1 VAKVKEMAFYNWQQ
15 YVGPTG
21 SSTPG
26 QMLSYPLNVL
36 PDGTLEN
43 LEGFSCFPDFPG
55 SCKVM
60 GKKSA
65 VIPQKVTT

>member
-1 VAKVKEMAFYNWQQ
+1 MVIFELGEFIFSC
-15 YVGPTG
+15 

-26 QMLSYPLNVL
+26 TKTDGQMLCYPLNVM

-43 LEGFSCFPDFPG
+43 LEGFACFPDFPG
-55 SCKVM
+55 SCKIM